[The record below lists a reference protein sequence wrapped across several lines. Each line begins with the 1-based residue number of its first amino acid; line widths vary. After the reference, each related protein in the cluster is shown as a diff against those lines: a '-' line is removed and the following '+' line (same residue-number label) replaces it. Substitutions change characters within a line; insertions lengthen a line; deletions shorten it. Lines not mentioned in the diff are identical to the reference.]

1 MDHDEQDYAQ
11 AREGDRVA
19 LAGLVARYHA
29 PLLKFLTRMT
39 GQEQTAEDLL
49 QETFIRLL
57 TYRGAAPERFR
68 PWIYQIARNLARD
81 TFRSSAFR
89 RETEGLPDEAHG
101 SEWSVD
107 PPDIEH
113 LALQSSAH
121 QQVSALLQNLPASQR
136 EVIILRFYQELSLN
150 EISTITGA
158 PIGTVKSRLFHGL
171 RRARRILETEEV
183 R

>member
-1 MDHDEQDYAQ
+1 VDLP
-11 AREGDRVA
+11 DRSQP
-19 LAGLVARYHA
+19 GPRYF
-29 PLLKFLTRMT
+29 PF
-39 GQEQTAEDLL
+39 GC
-49 QETFIRLL
+49 
-57 TYRGAAPERFR
+57 
-68 PWIYQIARNLARD
+68 
-81 TFRSSAFR
+81 FR
-89 RETEGLPDEAHG
+89 REKEGLPDEAHG

-107 PPDIEH
+107 PPDIEN

-171 RRARRILETEEV
+171 RRARRILEAEEV